1 MPLFVWIILTLFG
14 DFNFLTYS
22 NVIRN
27 LIVYENTDIFHAIL
41 KYMLAEK
48 LTTLSLDEYYIF
60 PYHTNPMN
68 ISNEQRLHIY
78 EIKYADFIKA

>member
-1 MPLFVWIILTLFG
+1 
-14 DFNFLTYS
+14 
-22 NVIRN
+22 
-27 LIVYENTDIFHAIL
+27 
-41 KYMLAEK
+41 MLAEK
-48 LTTLSLDEYYIF
+48 LTPLLLDEYYIF